1 MANSEWRIEIKV
13 FTASPIRHSPFRH
26 SLYSYEYSASRNL
39 LHPGFGIAGAVAA
52 TPQRRHQAGHGF
64 QVMDRPE
71 FVDMGQHGLD
81 AAGAGLETFEAQQ
94 RVEPDEAPAG
104 AVQPVDLEG
113 QRVVGV
119 TLEPVGDEQH
129 DGTLGEH
136 TARPQLVEAVQRRG

>member
-39 LHPGFGIAGAVAA
+39 LHPGFGVAGAVAA
-52 TPQRRHQAGHGF
+52 AAERRHQAGHGF

-71 FVDMGQHGLD
+71 FIDMGQHGFD
-81 AAGAGLETFEAQQ
+81 AAGPGLESFEAQQ
-94 RVEPDEAPAG
+94 RVEPDQAAAG

-119 TLEPVGDEQH
+119 ALEPVGDEKDDGALRQH
-129 DGTLGEH
+129 A
-136 TARPQLVEAVQRRG
+136 ARP